1 MHMGIIKQLLFS
13 SAAAKIE
20 HAVKRKQQHYS
31 FVFVQAN
38 GSQLAQSMQI
48 LEKKQIRPV
57 VGQSFPLN
65 QVNEALENVTKRP
78 AKGKTILTFK

>member
-1 MHMGIIKQLLFS
+1 
-13 SAAAKIE
+13 
-20 HAVKRKQQHYS
+20 
-31 FVFVQAN
+31 
-38 GSQLAQSMQI
+38 MQI

-78 AKGKTILTFK
+78 AKGKTILTLK